1 MTIFDFINDVLF
13 TKKKNTLQS
22 LDDENVFSPYM
33 LNRWISMYSSAMTHD
48 CNTINK
54 YLGVFEN
61 KRDLFNLFVATFKK
75 VPFKRINYIKKYKEE
90 KKEECEQLDLLAKSY
105 ELSKREIKQYL
116 ELKDGFLKEV
126 K

>member
-13 TKKKNTLQS
+13 TKKNTMQS
-22 LDDENVFSPYM
+22 LDDENTFSPYM
-33 LNRWISMYSSAMTHD
+33 LNRWISMYSPAMARD
-48 CNTINK
+48 CNIINK
-54 YLGVFEN
+54 YLGAFEN
-61 KRDLFNLFVATFKK
+61 KKDLFNLFVATFKK
-75 VPFKRINYIKKYKEE
+75 VPFKRINYIKKHKEE

-116 ELKDGFLKEV
+116 ELKDGFLKGV

>member
-1 MTIFDFINDVLF
+1 
-13 TKKKNTLQS
+13 
-22 LDDENVFSPYM
+22 
-33 LNRWISMYSSAMTHD
+33 MYSSAMTHD

>member
-13 TKKKNTLQS
+13 TKKNTMQS
-22 LDDENVFSPYM
+22 LDDESTFSPYM
-33 LNRWISMYSSAMTHD
+33 LNRWISMYSPEMAQD
-48 CNTINK
+48 CNIINK
-54 YLGVFEN
+54 YLGAFEN
-61 KRDLFNLFVATFKK
+61 KKDLFNLFIATFKK

-90 KKEECEQLDLLAKSY
+90 KKEECEQLNLLAKSY

-116 ELKDGFLKEV
+116 ELKDGFLKGV

>member
-13 TKKKNTLQS
+13 TKKNTMQS
-22 LDDENVFSPYM
+22 LDDESTFSPYM
-33 LNRWISMYSSAMTHD
+33 LNRWISMYSPAMARD
-48 CNTINK
+48 CNIINK
-54 YLGVFEN
+54 YLGAFEN
-61 KRDLFNLFVATFKK
+61 KKDLFNLFVATFKK
-75 VPFKRINYIKKYKEE
+75 VPFKRINYIKKHKEE

-116 ELKDGFLKEV
+116 ELKDGFLKGV

>member
-13 TKKKNTLQS
+13 TKKNTMQS
-22 LDDENVFSPYM
+22 LDDESTFSPYM
-33 LNRWISMYSSAMTHD
+33 LNRWISMYSPAMAQD
-48 CNTINK
+48 CNIINK
-54 YLGVFEN
+54 YLGAFEN
-61 KRDLFNLFVATFKK
+61 KKDLFNLFIATFKK

-90 KKEECEQLDLLAKSY
+90 KKEECEQLNLLAKSY

-116 ELKDGFLKEV
+116 ELKDGFLKGV

>member
-13 TKKKNTLQS
+13 TKKNTMQS
-22 LDDENVFSPYM
+22 LDDESTFSPYM
-33 LNRWISMYSSAMTHD
+33 LNRWISMYSPAMARD
-48 CNTINK
+48 CNIINK
-54 YLGVFEN
+54 YLGAFEN
-61 KRDLFNLFVATFKK
+61 KKDLFNLFVATFKK
-75 VPFKRINYIKKYKEE
+75 VPFKRINYIKKHKEE

-116 ELKDGFLKEV
+116 ELKDGFLEGV